1 MRAPERRD
9 EIHANVDSV
18 GRPAQVAFIIG
29 LVAIGILALIYGDF
43 PLEYQP
49 VPEVI
54 PAREFLAYAAGIF
67 MIACATGLLF
77 RRTEATAARVLLPY
91 LLVWLLLMLPGLV
104 VAPHTEVAWLTFGQ
118 IAVLVAGGWVLF
130 ARVTDASPASRLRF
144 TQGYAGTRIA
154 QLLFAIWLV
163 PIGLSHFVY
172 LRETVVLIPA
182 WLPYKT
188 GWAYLTGAGHIAAG
202 LGVLFSVVPRLAATM
217 EAAMLGVITILVWV
231 PVIAAHPT
239 NRTDWTALIISWA
252 ITGGAWVVA
261 SSFRRQPDLAVH
273 RPAPT
278 DSRVSVP

>member
-1 MRAPERRD
+1 M
-9 EIHANVDSV
+9 
-18 GRPAQVAFIIG
+18 
-29 LVAIGILALIYGDF
+29 
-43 PLEYQP
+43 
-49 VPEVI
+49 
-54 PAREFLAYAAGIF
+54 
-67 MIACATGLLF
+67 
-77 RRTEATAARVLLPY
+77 
-91 LLVWLLLMLPGLV
+91 
-104 VAPHTEVAWLTFGQ
+104 
-118 IAVLVAGGWVLF
+118 
-130 ARVTDASPASRLRF
+130 
-144 TQGYAGTRIA
+144 A
-154 QLLFAIWLV
+154 QLLFAIWLA
-163 PIGLSHFVY
+163 PIGLSHFIY
-172 LRETVVLIPA
+172 LHETVVLIPA

-188 GWAYLTGAGHIAAG
+188 GWAYLIGAGHIAAG